1 MPSDP
6 RIPKLDAPGLKLRPN
21 KNGAMRL
28 YLVAR
33 PDRVKEGLSAR
44 NDPSALRQ
52 LRFRPSSPHRASLS
66 YPSCRNAR
74 LVD

>member
-6 RIPKLDAPGLKLRPN
+6 RIPKLDAPGLELRPN

-28 YLVAR
+28 YWVAR
-33 PDRVKEGLSAR
+33 PDRVKAGYRPETIRLHY
-44 NDPSALRQ
+44 DIFE
-52 LRFRPSSPHRASLS
+52 FRPSSPHRASLL

-74 LVD
+74 LVN